1 MAAIGL
7 STCWLLAGS
16 AGAASASASAGAASA
31 SAAPAPLPT
40 LDIAPSGISIS
51 GLSSGADFVVQ
62 FQVAFSATVK
72 GVGVFA
78 GQPYHCAVTMFEGE
92 PLVSP
97 CFGTHHWS
105 NASTP
110 PSGCTAEKPSP
121 DVPYCYNC
129 PPGGRTLLYDHCA
142 RHRPAECLHASL
154 PSAFL
159 CC

>member
-16 AGAASASASAGAASA
+16 AGAAAASA
-31 SAAPAPLPT
+31 SAALAPLPA

-78 GQPYHCAVTMFEGE
+78 GQPYHCAVTMFEGD

-105 NASTP
+105 NASTTP

-121 DVPYCYNC
+121 DVPYCCNC

-142 RHRPAECLHASL
+142 RHCPAECLRVSL